1 MCSGAGLMAALR
13 VQHPAAT
20 LLKEAVHGQQEDTGT
35 GSTLLLSAVGPL
47 LDCAMRLLRDGCA
60 LPTIMGALRRMQE
73 AGRVLFAAAA
83 VDLHQLSGAAED
95 DKAAWL
101 RSRLAGFEGLA
112 NEPAGRGV
120 LPGGSDSSRHPLNWQ
135 ERLGMGLAHGAE
147 QAMQLAMAAVAL
159 LEDRRAC
166 LRAASLSRSQRA
178 RARQG
183 HRRVTAPI
191 NVLLAP
197 GLGQEAS
204 VVAAGVV
211 GGVAGGALQLRRKLR
226 AARAWHPCIDPLA
239 PTRPCGGG
247 SSSDCGG
254 DDGSGGGVVAWES
267 GIHGVRVVVAA
278 AGALDRSLRASAAAW
293 GGGGREAGVVVM
305 ESAADLEQF
314 EEVAAEGWRCHGI
327 VDVLV
332 EAGCQV
338 LILSGGQDPPAL
350 LCDLL
355 EARGVVVLWGLSTR
369 EEARVLLELS
379 TVPAPDLCKGFE
391 PRLHVSHAPASL
403 VPLAAQVLPLGC
415 RYSQGVGVAASAGG
429 VREEGLMSDHG
440 GAVAC
445 LLITSDS
452 RHRVGG
458 LHRPVSS
465 EVGKSCVC
473 LKRVRSHTNTHTHT
487 HTRASVLGNGCRVAA
502 WNWFLA

>member
-83 VDLHQLSGAAED
+83 VDLHQLSGAAQD

-101 RSRLAGFEGLA
+101 GSRLAGFEGLA

-204 VVAAGVV
+204 VV
-211 GGVAGGALQLRRKLR
+211 VAGWWWVLR
-226 AARAWHPCIDPLA
+226 AGHCSYGENFGRREPGTPASIRSRPPDLA
-239 PTRPCGGG
+239 
-247 SSSDCGG
+247 
-254 DDGSGGGVVAWES
+254 
-267 GIHGVRVVVAA
+267 VVAA
-278 AGALDRSLRASAAAW
+278 AATA
-293 GGGGREAGVVVM
+293 
-305 ESAADLEQF
+305 
-314 EEVAAEGWRCHGI
+314 EEMMA
-327 VDVLV
+327 
-332 EAGCQV
+332 
-338 LILSGGQDPPAL
+338 
-350 LCDLL
+350 
-355 EARGVVVLWGLSTR
+355 
-369 EEARVLLELS
+369 
-379 TVPAPDLCKGFE
+379 
-391 PRLHVSHAPASL
+391 
-403 VPLAAQVLPLGC
+403 
-415 RYSQGVGVAASAGG
+415 AGG
-429 VREEGLMSDHG
+429 VLWRGSQGYMGCGWWLPRRAPWIDRFAPVRQHG
-440 GAVAC
+440 
-445 LLITSDS
+445 
-452 RHRVGG
+452 VGG
-458 LHRPVSS
+458 DARQ
-465 EVGKSCVC
+465 
-473 LKRVRSHTNTHTHT
+473 
-487 HTRASVLGNGCRVAA
+487 A
-502 WNWFLA
+502 WW